1 MQGNQQRKAL
11 LLSLL
16 MFMLAQTAYIE
27 SYRGW
32 TEPQLE
38 ETLTEPARVSS
49 AAVCASAS
57 RSSGDSI
64 YIDVVEGSNDYPG
77 TSSCPLSSLDQA
89 ITIAGS

>member
-49 AAVCASAS
+49 PAVCASAS
-57 RSSGDSI
+57 R
-64 YIDVVEGSNDYPG
+64 GS
-77 TSSCPLSSLDQA
+77 
-89 ITIAGS
+89 